1 MFMVSAMTL
10 KYLWYNH
17 RRKCRGRERMKV
29 AICDDEK
36 EMRDILAGKVQK
48 RYPSAEISCYKSGE
62 ELLSPGEDVDILFL
76 DIQMPGLDGMETAR
90 RFRRNHK
97 STILIFVTAMEEYVF
112 QAFDVGAFH
121 YLVKPFS
128 DEKFAAVLCRAVEQ
142 YRQSENGMTERQVG
156 NPAQNTEESRNRRKR
171 EDKYMM
177 IKTKGMHIKVP
188 LKDILYAEVFNRKI
202 ILHTTD
208 GDIEYYGKMSELAKL
223 AGEDFFRSHRA
234 YLVHFK
240 YVERYNATTIY
251 LERGTALM
259 AKQNYPLFVK
269 SYLKYNQRRGNE
281 L

>member
-1 MFMVSAMTL
+1 
-10 KYLWYNH
+10 
-17 RRKCRGRERMKV
+17 MKI

-36 EMRDILAGKVQK
+36 EMRDILAGKVQF

-62 ELLSPGEDVDILFL
+62 ELLSRGADVDILFL

-112 QAFDVGAFH
+112 LAFDVEAFH

-128 DEKFAAVLCRAVEQ
+128 DEKFASVLYRAVEQ
-142 YRQSENGMTERQVG
+142 YRQSE
-156 NPAQNTEESRNRRKR
+156 K

-177 IKTKGMHIKVP
+177 IKAKGMHSKVL

-202 ILHTTD
+202 ILHKTD

-269 SYLKYNQRRGNE
+269 SYLKYNQRKGNE